1 MRFGTRA
8 SNQFQAAYTGECND
22 QYQHSI
28 GSSQYGFLMYTLPR
42 REYTQEKSEY
52 EQTDG
57 LNVRYI
63 VLPLCTRPVDLLVVP
78 MRYDVYYS
86 PHIQDALRAV
96 CVSANSSPVA
106 VDTSGKQQRKKRSIL
121 GPSHPRLFYPHSAQT
136 IVNEY
141 LICKKDEY

>member
-8 SNQFQAAYTGECND
+8 SNQFQAAYTGECDD

-28 GSSQYGFLMYTLPR
+28 GSSQYGFLMYTLPS

-63 VLPLCTRPVDLLVVP
+63 VLRLRTRPVDSPIIL

-86 PHIQDALRAV
+86 PDR
-96 CVSANSSPVA
+96 
-106 VDTSGKQQRKKRSIL
+106 
-121 GPSHPRLFYPHSAQT
+121 
-136 IVNEY
+136 
-141 LICKKDEY
+141 